1 MDANDHGD
9 DVAVVD
15 DYDDDELNC
24 GSFVCQLSWRSVSLQ
39 EDIRDEV
46 FFNTGIFSFSH
57 QLTAKKWR

>member
-15 DYDDDELNC
+15 DYDDDELNY
-24 GSFVCQLSWRSVSLQ
+24 GSFVSQLSWRSVSLQ
-39 EDIRDEV
+39 EDIRNEA

-57 QLTAKKWR
+57 